1 MCVATNCRWNRLTTF
16 RVPQEAPGQTGST
29 NDKQTLPPDSTSSC
43 CLAVFPVRSRN
54 KMSDAFQ
61 CISCKTF
68 LWIWWGNGCSYI
80 GNCKGMCL
88 LHNKKVKCTFFVTYG
103 VSPMYNFFH
112 LLKEKKKK
120 IKSYLFYVHHVIVI
134 DWCPLCTYSHSSFF
148 PYDDWSLCTLQTH
161 SLICGGV
168 VCDFSSWWSSASS
181 CVWMPFCTSSPYC
194 PSGCCWPFSGS
205 SLCLAVASG
214 KIHCLYLLTKG
225 IRWDVTRST
234 LFLGNYCLT
243 ATRSFKMSYK
253 LYSTK
258 KA

>member
-29 NDKQTLPPDSTSSC
+29 NDKQTLPPDSTSSF

-112 LLKEKKKK
+112 LLKEKKIDK
-120 IKSYLFYVHHVIVI
+120 IVPF
-134 DWCPLCTYSHSSFF
+134 LC
-148 PYDDWSLCTLQTH
+148 
-161 SLICGGV
+161 
-168 VCDFSSWWSSASS
+168 SS
-181 CVWMPFCTSSPYC
+181 CYC
-194 PSGCCWPFSGS
+194 NWLMSFVYILSFIFFSLWWLITMYPTDS
-205 SLCLAVASG
+205 
-214 KIHCLYLLTKG
+214 
-225 IRWDVTRST
+225 
-234 LFLGNYCLT
+234 
-243 ATRSFKMSYK
+243 
-253 LYSTK
+253 
-258 KA
+258 